1 MRKMLRRTL
10 GLAGLAAGFVGLGT
24 VAGAQSVAEALKPLD
39 RDHVLGK
46 ADAPVTIVEYASLT
60 CPHCAHFHVV
70 VLPDLKKKWIDSGK
84 VRLIYRDYPL
94 DRLALQA
101 AAIAECSGTARYFPV
116 LDLLFRQQDR
126 WVNARDPI
134 AEIIKGLRV
143 AGVGEAEIRACL
155 GDEKLM
161 NDSVLA
167 DYQSGDKAGVTGTPT
182 LYINGE
188 KYNGARMNADLDAFL
203 EKLAK

>member
-10 GLAGLAAGFVGLGT
+10 SLAGLAAGFAGLGT
-24 VAGAQSVAEALKPLD
+24 AAGAQDVPEVLKPLD

-46 ADAPVTIVEYASLT
+46 ADAPITIVEYASLT

-70 VLPDLKKKWIDSGK
+70 VLPELKKKWIDQGK
-84 VRLIYRDYPL
+84 VRLIYRDFPL

-101 AAIAECSGTARYFPV
+101 AIVAECSGKDRYFPV
-116 LDLLFRQQDR
+116 LELLFKQQDR
-126 WVNARDPI
+126 WVAAQDPI

-155 GDEKLM
+155 ANEKLI
-161 NDSVLA
+161 SETVLA
-167 DYQSGDKAGVTGTPT
+167 DYQGGDKAGVTGTPT
-182 LYINGE
+182 LYINGQ
-188 KYNGARMNADLDAFL
+188 KYNGARMNADLDAYL